1 MPETI
6 SIKHGKIVGVRTSI
20 YTIFNAAKY
29 DAEAIPAAWKKF
41 FSLVNGTALAGLD
54 TFYGA
59 SIPSMDME
67 APMDYFA
74 GALLAEGAA
83 VPDGFESVEIPEG
96 NYLKVIHKG
105 PITNLS
111 ASYQR
116 AYLQELGSSGK
127 EMRPAP
133 HLEIYNPKL
142 DPMDNNYEMVIAIP
156 VK

>member
-29 DAEAIPAAWKKF
+29 DAEAIPTAWKKF
-41 FSLVNGTALAGLD
+41 FSMATGTELGGLD

-59 SIPSMDME
+59 SIPSMDMD

-74 GALLAEGAA
+74 GALVAESAA

-96 NYLKVIHKG
+96 NYLKVIHTG
-105 PITNLS
+105 PITNLA

-116 AYLQELGSSGK
+116 AYMQELGTSGK

-142 DPMDNNYEMVIAIP
+142 DPMATNYEMVIAVP